1 MGLCFD
7 EGKINIF
14 MEFTKGV
21 TYYVKMKKGK
31 IVDF

>member
-1 MGLCFD
+1 M
-7 EGKINIF
+7 F

-31 IVDF
+31 IVDFYLGNTIF